1 MGKGREMDRSER
13 LRHWHAL
20 LRAKVDGDKAAEAVA
35 RAALAP
41 AMAEFRARSH
51 EEVSARI
58 EALANAVAMASANDN
73 G

>member
-1 MGKGREMDRSER
+1 MDRSER

-20 LRAKVDGDKAAEAVA
+20 LRAKVEGDKAAEEAA

-41 AMAEFRARSH
+41 VVAEFRERSR

-58 EALANAVAMASANDN
+58 EALSSAVAMASANDN
-73 G
+73 V